1 LITTNSSVKTRLNAN
16 KTTQK
21 KKMVKT
27 RKKKVFKFGLPCFD
41 EKIGGVVFGMGYIY
55 IYIYIK

>member
-41 EKIGGVVFGMGYIY
+41 EKIGGVVFGMGYI
-55 IYIYIK
+55 K

>member
-16 KTTQK
+16 KTK
-21 KKMVKT
+21 KKKKEMVKT

-41 EKIGGVVFGMGYIY
+41 EKIGGWFLVWDIY
-55 IYIYIK
+55 I